1 VQDSVKLAIDLELR
15 YRGLRAPHK
24 IKGGVS
30 GCAREC
36 AEARGK
42 DFGIIATE
50 KGWNLY
56 LGGNGGFNPR
66 HAQLFVSDVDIDLLI
81 TLIDR
86 YLMYYIQTADR
97 LQRTAAWLESLEGG
111 LEQLRAVIVDD
122 SLGICDNL
130 DAAMALHV
138 DSYIDE
144 WSATLDDPD
153 KLRHFVSFV
162 NKPDESD
169 PEIVFVTERD
179 QPRPVI
185 RTGPILI
192 ASPTLEAVSI

>member
-1 VQDSVKLAIDLELR
+1 
-15 YRGLRAPHK
+15 
-24 IKGGVS
+24 
-30 GCAREC
+30 
-36 AEARGK
+36 
-42 DFGIIATE
+42 
-50 KGWNLY
+50 
-56 LGGNGGFNPR
+56 
-66 HAQLFVSDVDIDLLI
+66 
-81 TLIDR
+81 
-86 YLMYYIQTADR
+86 
-97 LQRTAAWLESLEGG
+97 
-111 LEQLRAVIVDD
+111 
-122 SLGICDNL
+122 
-130 DAAMALHV
+130 MALHV